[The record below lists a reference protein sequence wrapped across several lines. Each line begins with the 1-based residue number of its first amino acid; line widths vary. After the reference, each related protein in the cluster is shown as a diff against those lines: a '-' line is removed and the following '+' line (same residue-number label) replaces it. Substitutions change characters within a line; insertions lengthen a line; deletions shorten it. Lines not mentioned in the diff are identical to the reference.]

1 MKKNK
6 IVNNT
11 FMLAIFQISK
21 MLFPFVILPYLTR
34 VLTTNTYGMVTYVKA
49 VMTYMQIFV
58 DFGFVLSA
66 TKDIV
71 KVRENKEKM
80 EYVIG
85 DTMIARFILG
95 LIGFLIVLVISI
107 SLPILKENILYTL
120 LSYIVV
126 FESIFL
132 MDFLFRGIERM
143 HVITIRFIVMKAIST
158 IFTFLL
164 IKNDSNVLLIP
175 ILDIL
180 SSFVAVVLVFWEVK
194 KLNIKMKFNGIEKAI
209 KSIKESFVYFLSNV
223 ASTSFNALSTIVI
236 GIYINATDVAYWGLC
251 IQIIGS
257 ITACYNPITD
267 GIYPEMIRT
276 KDFNIVKKIIK
287 FMFPILILVCTL
299 AYFLSRYVMLILGGE
314 SYLNAVPIFRLL
326 IPVLFFGF
334 FSIIFGWPTLGA
346 IGKEKEVTISTILSI
361 IIQIILLAVLIVTN
375 SFNLVTIAITRS
387 LTEFILL
394 VIRWHFVRKYK
405 NLFYNVKEGEKQ

>member
-1 MKKNK
+1 
-6 IVNNT
+6 
-11 FMLAIFQISK
+11 
-21 MLFPFVILPYLTR
+21 
-34 VLTTNTYGMVTYVKA
+34 
-49 VMTYMQIFV
+49 MQIFV

-287 FMFPILILVCTL
+287 FMFPILILECTL

-361 IIQIILLAVLIVTN
+361 IIQIILLAILIVTN

>member
-11 FMLAIFQISK
+11 VMLTIFQISK
-21 MLFPFVILPYLTR
+21 MLFPFITLPYLTR
-34 VLTTNTYGMVTYVKA
+34 VLTTNSYGMVTYVKA

-71 KVRENKEKM
+71 KVKDNKEKM

-85 DTMIARFILG
+85 DTMVARLVLG
-95 LIGFLIVLVISI
+95 LIGFLIVIVISI

-120 LSYIVV
+120 LSYVVV

-132 MDFLFRGIERM
+132 MDFLFRGIEKM

-158 IFTFLL
+158 IFTFFL

-175 ILDIL
+175 ILDII
-180 SSFVAVVLVFWEVK
+180 SSFIAVVLVFWEVK
-194 KLNIKMKFNGIEKAI
+194 KLNIKMKFNGMAKAI

-251 IQIIGS
+251 AQIIGS

-276 KDFNIVKKIIK
+276 KDVNIVKNVIK
-287 FMFPILILVCTL
+287 LMLPILLLGCTL
-299 AYFLSRYVMLILGGE
+299 AYFLARPVMLILGGE
-314 SYLNAVPIFRLL
+314 SYLNAVPVFRLL

-346 IGKEKEVTISTILSI
+346 IGKEKEVTISTVSSI
-361 IIQIILLAVLIVTN
+361 IINIILLIVLII
-375 SFNLVTIAITRS
+375 FNKFNIC
-387 LTEFILL
+387 
-394 VIRWHFVRKYK
+394 
-405 NLFYNVKEGEKQ
+405 

>member
-21 MLFPFVILPYLTR
+21 MLFPFITLPYLTR

-107 SLPILKENILYTL
+107 YLPILKENILYTL

-194 KLNIKMKFNGIEKAI
+194 KLNIKMKFNRIEKAI

-251 IQIIGS
+251 VQIIGS

-276 KDFNIVKKIIK
+276 KDVNIVKKIIK
-287 FMFPILILVCTL
+287 LMLPILIFGCTL
-299 AYFLSRYVMLILGGE
+299 AYFLARPVMLILGGE

-326 IPVLFFGF
+326 IPVLFLGF

-361 IIQIILLAVLIVTN
+361 IIQIILLFILIVTN

-394 VIRWHFVRKYK
+394 VIRWYFVRKYK
-405 NLFYNVKEGEKQ
+405 NLFNNVKEGEKK